1 MAGLN
6 SIRPIYA
13 RGGGGFTIKHT
24 LSYMIILHIF
34 IIHVQILRRR
44 AFVPEIVSLRKHNV
58 KLNYNFFLCNPQNG
72 FIYSLQLNSQ
82 KQNHHVRNTF

>member
-13 RGGGGFTIKHT
+13 RGEGGFTIKQT
-24 LSYMIILHIF
+24 LSYMIILHIL

-44 AFVPEIVSLRKHNV
+44 AFVPEIVSLREHNV
-58 KLNYNFFLCNPQNG
+58 KLKYKFFLCNLQNG

-82 KQNHHVRNTF
+82 KKPRHVRNTL